1 MPLFYV
7 DKKRGNDVQQMLT
20 CFQKMRENIYLI
32 YVVFSTKSSLSSSN
46 TSGRSDKEWM
56 LQRKGFLTEFQSAL
70 QPQYQKKCVQLALHI
85 CKFCIHRFN
94 QPKIERKFSI
104 LESSKKQNLN
114 LSHTSNSSHSFYI
127 VLDTVTKLEMIK
139 KMTYRRMCIYYMQIL
154 CHFI

>member
-1 MPLFYV
+1 MMYNKCWLVSRKWERIFTLPPKVIWGGYMLSFLLSRAWVPVIPLG
-7 DKKRGNDVQQMLT
+7 DLTKNECCRERG
-20 CFQKMRENIYLI
+20 
-32 YVVFSTKSSLSSSN
+32 SL
-46 TSGRSDKEWM
+46 
-56 LQRKGFLTEFQSAL
+56 QSFKCAL

-139 KMTYRRMCIYYMQIL
+139 KMTYRRMCICYMQIL